1 MNPTQN
7 PAITRPT
14 DGPVAHDADRRNTV
28 NDGLT
33 PNPRTRNT
41 TATGKRVVEN
51 DQYAAFARRIVR
63 AYATRVAAGDVEA
76 LPGLLALSDEIN
88 AHVHEAVN
96 GLRAFGYSW
105 TEIANRLGIT
115 RQAAQ
120 QRWGGDK
127 P

>member
-7 PAITRPT
+7 PAIPGPT
-14 DGPVAHDADRRNTV
+14 SGLEPHDTPRRNTV
-28 NDGLT
+28 NPGLT
-33 PNPRTRNT
+33 PNPRTRN
-41 TATGKRVVEN
+41 AAEPGRRVVEN

-63 AYATRVAAGDVEA
+63 AYAVRIAAGDVEA
-76 LPGLLALSDEIN
+76 LPGLLALSEEIN
-88 AHVHEAVN
+88 THVHAAVN

-105 TEIANRLGIT
+105 TDIAARIGVT

-120 QRWGGDK
+120 QRWGGGK

>member
-1 MNPTQN
+1 MTTTPV
-7 PAITRPT
+7 RPT
-14 DGPVAHDADRRNTV
+14 VV
-28 NDGLT
+28 NNGLT
-33 PNPRTRNT
+33 PNPHTPNT
-41 TATGKRVVEN
+41 TTPGKRVVEN

-76 LPGLLALSDEIN
+76 LPGLLALSDEVN
-88 AHVHEAVN
+88 AHVHDAVN

-105 TEIANRLGIT
+105 AEIANRLGIT

-120 QRWGGDK
+120 QRWGGDT

>member
-1 MNPTQN
+1 MT
-7 PAITRPT
+7 TT
-14 DGPVAHDADRRNTV
+14 PVHKEAVKPR
-28 NDGLT
+28 LT
-33 PNPRTRNT
+33 SNPRARRT
-41 TATGKRVVEN
+41 VEN

-88 AHVHEAVN
+88 AHVHDAVN
-96 GLRAFGYSW
+96 SLRTFGYSW
-105 TEIANRLGIT
+105 TEIANRLGIS